1 MNRASWLARAL
12 SVAARSAVHGLAWA
26 LLVFSLSS
34 PGMAAVAF
42 VAGALG
48 CAGGGRLGTTQFRS
62 WVIVVFAA
70 CFAALGTWFRAWLT
84 APDFW
89 AELLGPIG
97 AVTAADLVAAVV
109 YPAAVSAVFRALSVR
124 RGGFAVFELLL
135 VAVAFAQLFVP
146 HRGGAINRPFGLT
159 DPMIALGWDPTWLF
173 VVMGGAA
180 TALGLLL
187 LLKEQ
192 RFGRLLFHLGIMAA
206 LLGLIIGLTPVLGMP
221 APPVGAGLGLRPGE
235 KPSEGESS
243 DPNKASTG
251 PVRNELQFRDDYSDA
266 STPVPVAV
274 VLFHDDYSPP
284 SGVYYFRQG
293 AFSQY
298 NGRKLVVSGSEA
310 IDDDLIA
317 SYPSETQRIEGAPA
331 GSVHRGP
338 LETTVALMAD
348 HTQPFGLEAPVEVE
362 PMQNPDP
369 SRFRRVYLVR
379 SAVLTADYSVMLDYD
394 LGAEAW
400 TQAQWRHYT
409 QSPDDPR
416 YAELA
421 RQIAF
426 ELPEELR
433 DNAVAKALAVAG
445 WLSEEGVYSLKNAHG
460 GAEDPTASFLF
471 GDRTGYCVHFAH
483 AATYMM
489 RALGIPSRV
498 ATGYAVAESARRGGS
513 SLVLAGAASH
523 AWPEVYVDGF
533 GWVVVDVYPDQ
544 ALDAPPEPVDPDL
557 QRLLGELARGASPI
571 PISATDL
578 PRLKEMARRLSWAT
592 GTWFLSLLG
601 VALLVLYV
609 IKLWRRIA
617 PSFSSADGLPRVV
630 YRAELD
636 RLSDVAL
643 RRRMGESREAFAR
656 RLQTA
661 VPGFSALTEA
671 HIGAAF
677 GRARPDPELLKRDAQ
692 LVRRD
697 LRIRFP
703 RWKRLVGLL
712 TPWSWVRSR

>member
-1 MNRASWLARAL
+1 VNRAGWLGRVL

-26 LLVFSLSS
+26 FVVLSFTS
-34 PGMAAVAF
+34 PGMAMFAF
-42 VAGALG
+42 LAGALG
-48 CAGGGRLGTTQFRS
+48 CAIGGWLGATRVRS
-62 WVIVVFAA
+62 WVVLLFAA
-70 CFAALGTWFRAWLT
+70 FFALLGTWFRVWLT
-84 APDFW
+84 EPDLW

-97 AVTAADLVAAVV
+97 AITAAELVAVLV
-109 YPAAVSAVFRALSVR
+109 YPAAVSAVFRTLSVR
-124 RGGFAVFELLL
+124 HGVFAVFELLL
-135 VAVAFAQLFVP
+135 VAVAFAQLFVA
-146 HRGGAINRPFGLT
+146 HRGGAINRPFRLT
-159 DPMIALGWDPTWLF
+159 DPIIALGGDPTWLF
-173 VVMGGAA
+173 VVMGGIA

-187 LLKEQ
+187 LLKER
-192 RFGRLLFHLGIMAA
+192 RFGRLLFHMGIVAA
-206 LLGLIIGLTPVLGMP
+206 LLGLIIGLTPVMGMP
-221 APPVGAGLGLRPGE
+221 APPIGAGLGLRPGE
-235 KPSEGESS
+235 KPAEGQDSNSKDAS
-243 DPNKASTG
+243 DG

-284 SGVYYFRQG
+284 GGVYYFRQG

-298 NGRKLVVSGSEA
+298 NGRKLVVSGSDGVDE
-310 IDDDLIA
+310 DLIA
-317 SYPSETQRIEGAPA
+317 SYPTQRQRIEGAPA
-331 GSVHRGP
+331 GSSHRGP

-369 SRFRRVYLVR
+369 NRFRRVYQVR
-379 SAVLTADYSVMLDYD
+379 SAVLTTDYAAMLDYD

-409 QSPDDPR
+409 QGPEDPR

-421 RQIAF
+421 EQIAS
-426 ELPEELR
+426 ELPQELR

-460 GAEDPTASFLF
+460 GSQDPTASFLF
-471 GDRTGYCVHFAH
+471 GDLTGYCVHFAH
-483 AATYMM
+483 AATYLM
-489 RALGIPSRV
+489 RALGVPSRV

-513 SLVLAGAASH
+513 SLVLAGAAAH

-533 GWVVVDVYPDQ
+533 GWVVVDVYPEQ
-544 ALDAPPEPVDPDL
+544 ALDAPAEPVDPDL

-578 PRLKEMARRLSWAT
+578 PRLKEMARRVSWAT
-592 GTWFLSLLG
+592 GTWLLSLLG
-601 VALLVLYV
+601 LALFGLYA
-609 IKLWRRIA
+609 IKIWRRVA
-617 PSFSSADGLPRVV
+617 PGFSSADGLPRVV

-656 RLQTA
+656 RVRAT
-661 VPGFSALTEA
+661 VPGFASLTDA

-677 GRARPDPELLKRDAQ
+677 GRARPDPGRLRRDAK
-692 LVRRD
+692 LVRSE
-697 LRIRFP
+697 LRVRFP

-712 TPWSWVRSR
+712 TPWSWLRSR